1 MSSRFAD
8 PAFAD
13 HFSAVASDYANARP
27 EYPDA
32 LFAWIASVAPATQQA
47 WEAGCGSG
55 QASRGLARHF
65 GRVHATDP
73 SAAQIAQAHAPGNV
87 SFTVEPGER
96 CHLPDAS
103 VDAVCVAQALHWFD
117 RDAFFAEC
125 ARVLRPGGVLVAWG
139 YQDIAVPDELTAAND
154 ALQHAIA
161 PYWPPERRL
170 IDEAY
175 AGFDWPFPA
184 LETPPFELRARWTLP
199 RLLGYFASYSAS
211 QRYRGATGQD
221 AVAAH
226 APEFAAA
233 WGKQACSTQA
243 CSDPDRPCEVQW
255 PLFVHAR
262 RKAACSPG

>member
-8 PAFAD
+8 PAFAAPAFAD
-13 HFSAVASDYANARP
+13 HFSAVAADYAGARP

-32 LFAWIASVAPATQQA
+32 LFAWIASVAPAAGQV

-87 SFTVEPGER
+87 SFAVEPGER
-96 CHLPDAS
+96 CSLPDAS

-117 RDAFFAEC
+117 RGAFFAEC
-125 ARVLRPGGVLVAWG
+125 RRVLRPGGVLVAWG
-139 YQDIAVPDELTAAND
+139 YQDIVVPAALAGAND
-154 ALQHAIA
+154 ALQRAIA
-161 PYWPPERRL
+161 PHWPPERRL
-170 IDEAY
+170 VDEAY

-184 LETPPFELRARWTLP
+184 IEVPAFELRAQWTLS
-199 RLLGYFASYSAS
+199 RLLGYLASYSAS
-211 QRYRGATGQD
+211 QRYREATGQD
-221 AVAAH
+221 PVRTH
-226 APEFAAA
+226 AAA
-233 WGKQACSTQA
+233 FAEAWG
-243 CSDPDRPCEVQW
+243 DPDLAHEVRW

-262 RKAACSPG
+262 REEACSPG